1 MRNILNKQRAQL
13 KILATTDL
21 HAHVTNYDYYRDEV
35 LADFGLIGLA
45 DVIQELRA
53 NHPNTLLIDNGDFL
67 QGNPIGNYLRDYSLE
82 KMHPIVRIMNELK
95 YDVGTLGNHEFDFGI
110 EFLEKMMSDI
120 QYPIV
125 NANIVDDHNQ
135 PWIQPY
141 VILDKAISLDSG
153 EVKMIK
159 IGVIGALPP
168 QVTMWNHKVF
178 ADYAKDHEEL
188 YVEDIIE
195 TITLTIPKIKVEG
208 ADLIIVLA
216 HSGFATRSY
225 ELGAENVIQFLAEI
239 KDIDAIIAGHAH
251 STFPDN
257 EHHFDLPIVMAGSF
271 GQYLGVIDFDLEY
284 CDQKWCIIQGSAS
297 LIENQQREQFQSPLF
312 RLIEPAYELA
322 KERMNAP
329 IGQNQTLFSSSLSL
343 IQDDACTQLVAD
355 AQLWYAKQLLQEL
368 DQAEYANLPLLSAV
382 PAFKVGGRK
391 NAPYDF
397 TWIEQGVFTFKNVA
411 DLYPFNNQLALIKV
425 TGKELKEW
433 LECANSIY
441 YQIHE
446 NDDEQY
452 LINWHSHRGYNRD
465 VIKGGLKYRVD
476 ARHPRRYNG
485 DCVLVSL
492 ESERIYDL
500 TYQDLPIADDAEF
513 ILATNQYRAYSG
525 KFPGSGEEKVITLS
539 ADEIPTIIE
548 LYLQNMVQECGVVN
562 VVAEQNWSLS
572 MGKANNVI
580 YETSPTS
587 QDQYYIVEN
596 NPKVTFSGLYD
607 AQKFAL
613 YKIRS
618 YIL

>member
-1 MRNILNKQRAQL
+1 MNEDILNKQRAQL

-21 HAHVTNYDYYRDEV
+21 HAHITNYDYYRDEV

-45 DVIQELRA
+45 DVIQDIRT
-53 NHPNTLLIDNGDFL
+53 NHPNTLLMDNGDFL

-82 KMHPIVRIMNELK
+82 KMYPIVRIMNKLK

-141 VILDKAISLDSG
+141 VILDKAITLDSG
-153 EVKMIK
+153 EVNAIK

-178 ADYAKDHEEL
+178 ADYAENNAEL
-188 YVEDIIE
+188 YVNDIIK
-195 TITLTIPKIKVEG
+195 TIEFYIPKMRSEG

-216 HSGFATRSY
+216 HSGFATRPY
-225 ELGAENVIQFLAEI
+225 ELGAENVIQFLAEVEG
-239 KDIDAIIAGHAH
+239 IDAIVAGHAH
-251 STFPDN
+251 SVFPD
-257 EHHFDLPIVMAGSF
+257 HKHYFDLPIVMAGSF

-284 CDQKWCIIQGSAS
+284 CDQQWKIIQSSAS

-312 RLIEPAYELA
+312 QLIEPAHELT

-329 IGQNQTLFSSSLSL
+329 IGQNHTLFSSSLSL

-368 DQAEYANLPLLSAV
+368 DQSEYLNLPLLSTV

-425 TGKELKEW
+425 TGRELKEW

-452 LINWHSHRGYNRD
+452 LINWYSHRGYNRD
-465 VIKGGLKYRVD
+465 VIKGGLRYIVD
-476 ARHPRRYNG
+476 TRHPRRYNG
-485 DCVLVSL
+485 DCVLVNP
-492 ESERIYDL
+492 ESERISDV
-500 TYQDLPIADDAEF
+500 TYQGQPIADDAEF

-525 KFPGSGEEKVITLS
+525 KFPGSGENKVMILS
-539 ADEIPTIIE
+539 ADEIPAIIE
-548 LYLQNMVQECGVVN
+548 LYLQNMVKEHDAIN
-562 VVAEQNWSLS
+562 VVAEQNWSLV

-580 YETSPTS
+580 YETSPNLK
-587 QDQYYIVEN
+587 DQRYIIDCATNIEFTN
-596 NPKVTFSGLYD
+596 QYD
-607 AQKFAL
+607 EQKFAL

-618 YIL
+618 PI

>member
-1 MRNILNKQRAQL
+1 MRNVLNKQRAQL

-45 DVIQELRA
+45 DVIQDIRK
-53 NHPNTLLIDNGDFL
+53 NYPNTLLVDNGDFL

-110 EFLEKMMSDI
+110 EFLEKMIGDI
-120 QYPIV
+120 QYPII
-125 NANIVDDHNQ
+125 NANIVDDHSQ
-135 PWIQPY
+135 SWIQPY
-141 VILDKAISLDSG
+141 VILEKEILLGSG
-153 EVKMIK
+153 EQQILK

-178 ADYAKDHEEL
+178 ADYAKDHSEL

-195 TITLTIPKIKVEG
+195 TMTSAIPKMKAEG

-216 HSGFATRSY
+216 HSGFSTRPY

-239 KDIDAIIAGHAH
+239 EDIDAIVAGHAH
-251 STFPDN
+251 STFPDG

-271 GQYLGVIDFDLEY
+271 GQYLGILDFELEY
-284 CDQKWCIIQGSAS
+284 CDQKWRVIESSAS

-312 RLIEPAYELA
+312 QFIEPAHELT
-322 KERMNAP
+322 KELMNAP
-329 IGQNQTLFSSSLSL
+329 IGKNETLFSSALSL

-355 AQLWYAKQLLQEL
+355 AQFWYAQQLLQEL
-368 DQAEYANLPLLSAV
+368 NQPEYLNLPLLSAV

-397 TWIEQGVFTFKNVA
+397 TWIEKGAFTFKNVA

-425 TGKELKEW
+425 AGKELREW

-441 YQIHE
+441 YQITE
-446 NDDEQY
+446 NDEEQY

-465 VIKGGLKYRVD
+465 VIKGGLKYQVD
-476 ARHPRRYNG
+476 ARNPRRYNG
-485 DCVLVSL
+485 DCILVNP
-492 ESERIYDL
+492 ESERIHHL
-500 TYQDLPIADDAEF
+500 TYQDHTIADDAVF

-525 KFPGSGEEKVITLS
+525 KFPGSGEDKVITLS
-539 ADEIPTIIE
+539 ADEIPAIIE
-548 LYLQNMVQECGVVN
+548 LYLQHMVQEYGVIK
-562 VVAEQNWSLS
+562 VVADNNWSLAL
-572 MGKANNVI
+572 GKANNVI
-580 YETSPTS
+580 YETSPT
-587 QDQYYIVEN
+587 QKDLAYIVEN
-596 NPKVTFSGLYD
+596 NTKVTFSGLYD

-618 YIL
+618 SIL

>member
-1 MRNILNKQRAQL
+1 MRNVLNKQRAQL

-45 DVIQELRA
+45 DVIQDIRK
-53 NHPNTLLIDNGDFL
+53 NYPNTLLVDNGDFL

-110 EFLEKMMSDI
+110 EFLEKMRGDI

-125 NANIVDDHNQ
+125 NANIVDGHHQ

-141 VILDKAISLDSG
+141 VILEKEILLGSG
-153 EVKMIK
+153 EQQILK

-178 ADYAKDHEEL
+178 ADYAKDHSEL

-195 TITLTIPKIKVEG
+195 TMTSTIPKMKAEG

-216 HSGFATRSY
+216 HSGFSTRPY
-225 ELGAENVIQFLAEI
+225 ELGAENVIQFLADIE
-239 KDIDAIIAGHAH
+239 DIDAIVAGHAH
-251 STFPDN
+251 STFPDG

-271 GQYLGVIDFDLEY
+271 GQYLGILDFELEY
-284 CDQKWCIIQGSAS
+284 CDQKWRVIESLAS

-312 RLIEPAYELA
+312 QLIEPAHELT

-329 IGQNQTLFSSSLSL
+329 IGKNETLFSSALSL

-355 AQLWYAKQLLQEL
+355 AQLWYAQQLLQEL
-368 DQAEYANLPLLSAV
+368 NQPEYLNLPLLSAV

-397 TWIEQGVFTFKNVA
+397 TWIEKGVFTFKNVA

-441 YQIHE
+441 YQIEE
-446 NDDEQY
+446 NDEEQY

-465 VIKGGLKYRVD
+465 VIKGGLKYQVD
-476 ARHPRRYNG
+476 ARNPRRYNG
-485 DCVLVSL
+485 DCILVNP
-492 ESERIYDL
+492 ESERIHHL
-500 TYQDLPIADDAEF
+500 TYQDHTIADDAEF

-525 KFPGSGEEKVITLS
+525 KFPGSGEDKVITLS
-539 ADEIPTIIE
+539 ADEIPAIIE
-548 LYLQNMVQECGVVN
+548 LYLQYMAQKYGVIK
-562 VVAEQNWSLS
+562 VVAENNWSLAL
-572 MGKANNVI
+572 GKANNVI
-580 YETSPTS
+580 YETSPT
-587 QDQYYIVEN
+587 QKDLTYIVEN
-596 NPKVTFSGLYD
+596 NTKVIFSGLYD

-618 YIL
+618 SIL

>member
-1 MRNILNKQRAQL
+1 MNKQRAQL

-21 HAHVTNYDYYRDEV
+21 HAHVTNYDYYRDDV
-35 LADFGLIGLA
+35 LADFGLMGLA
-45 DVIQELRA
+45 DVIQDIRA
-53 NHPNTLLIDNGDFL
+53 NYPNTLLVDNGDFL

-82 KMHPIVRIMNELK
+82 NMHPMVRIMNELK

-110 EFLEKMMSDI
+110 EFLEKMMNDI

-125 NANIVDDHNQ
+125 NANIINGHNK

-141 VILDKAISLDSG
+141 VILDKAIILDSG
-153 EVKMIK
+153 EVKTMK

-168 QVTMWNHKVF
+168 QVTMWNHKIF

-195 TITLTIPKIKVEG
+195 TITSTIPKIKVEG

-216 HSGFATRSY
+216 HSGFATRPY

-239 KDIDAIIAGHAH
+239 KDIDVIVAGHAH
-251 STFPDN
+251 STFPDD
-257 EHHFDLPIVMAGSF
+257 EYHFDLPIVMAGSF

-284 CDQKWCIIQGSAS
+284 CDQKWGIIQGSAS
-297 LIENQQREQFQSPLF
+297 LIENQQREQFQSLLF
-312 RLIEPAYELA
+312 RLIEPAHELA

-329 IGQNQTLFSSSLSL
+329 IGENQTLFSSSLSL

-355 AQLWYAKQLLQEL
+355 AQLWYAKQLLHEL
-368 DQAEYANLPLLSAV
+368 GQAEYSDLPLLSAV

-397 TWIEQGVFTFKNVA
+397 TWIEKGVFTFKNVA

-441 YQIHE
+441 HQIHE
-446 NDDEQY
+446 HNEEQY
-452 LINWHSHRGYNRD
+452 LINWESHRGYNRD
-465 VIKGGLKYRVD
+465 VIKGGLSYRVD

-485 DCVLVSL
+485 DCMLINPD
-492 ESERIYDL
+492 SERIFDL
-500 TYQDLPIADDAEF
+500 TYKGEPVLSDAEF
-513 ILATNQYRAYSG
+513 MLATNQYRAYSG
-525 KFPGSGEEKVITLS
+525 KFPGSGEAKVVALS
-539 ADEIPTIIE
+539 SDEIPAIIE
-548 LYLQNMVQECGVVN
+548 LYLQNIVQGSGVVN
-562 VVAEQNWSLS
+562 VVAERNWSLF

-587 QDQYYIVEN
+587 QDFDYIIGN

>member
-1 MRNILNKQRAQL
+1 MRNVLNKQRAQL

-45 DVIQELRA
+45 DVIQDIRK
-53 NHPNTLLIDNGDFL
+53 NYPNTLLVDNGDFL

-110 EFLEKMMSDI
+110 ELLEKMIGDI

-125 NANIVDDHNQ
+125 NANIMNNHSQ

-141 VILDKAISLDSG
+141 VILEKEILLDSG
-153 EVKMIK
+153 EQQILK

-178 ADYAKDHEEL
+178 ADYAKDHSEL

-195 TITLTIPKIKVEG
+195 TMTSAIPKMKAEG
-208 ADLIIVLA
+208 TDLIIVLA
-216 HSGFATRSY
+216 HSGFSTRPY

-239 KDIDAIIAGHAH
+239 EDIDAIVAGHAH
-251 STFPDN
+251 STFPDD
-257 EHHFDLPIVMAGSF
+257 EHLFELPIVMAGSF
-271 GQYLGVIDFDLEY
+271 GQYLGILDFELEY
-284 CDQKWCIIQGSAS
+284 CDQKWRVIESSAS
-297 LIENQQREQFQSPLF
+297 LVENQQREQFSSPLF
-312 RLIEPAYELA
+312 QLIEPAHELT
-322 KERMNAP
+322 KELMNAP
-329 IGQNQTLFSSSLSL
+329 IGKNETLFSSALSL

-355 AQLWYAKQLLQEL
+355 AQFWYAQQLLQEL
-368 DQAEYANLPLLSAV
+368 NQPEYLNLPLLSAV

-397 TWIEQGVFTFKNVA
+397 TWIEKGVFTFKNVA

-425 TGKELKEW
+425 TGKELREW

-441 YQIHE
+441 YQIEE
-446 NDDEQY
+446 NDEEQY
-452 LINWHSHRGYNRD
+452 LINWPSHRGYNRD
-465 VIKGGLKYRVD
+465 VIKGGLKYQVD
-476 ARHPRRYNG
+476 ARNPRRYNG
-485 DCVLVSL
+485 DCILVNPD
-492 ESERIYDL
+492 SERIHHL
-500 TYQDLPIADDAEF
+500 TYQDQTIADDAVF

-525 KFPGSGEEKVITLS
+525 KFPGSGEDKVITLS
-539 ADEIPTIIE
+539 ADEIPAIIE
-548 LYLQNMVQECGVVN
+548 LYLQHMAQEYGVIK
-562 VVAEQNWSLS
+562 VVADNNWSLAL
-572 MGKANNVI
+572 GKANNVI
-580 YETSPTS
+580 YETSPT
-587 QDQYYIVEN
+587 QKDLAYIVEN
-596 NPKVTFSGLYD
+596 NNKVTFSGLYD

-618 YIL
+618 SIL

>member
-1 MRNILNKQRAQL
+1 MNKQRAQL

-45 DVIQELRA
+45 DVIQDIRA
-53 NHPNTLLIDNGDFL
+53 NHPNTLLVDNGDFL

-110 EFLEKMMSDI
+110 EFLEKMMGDI

-125 NANIVDDHNQ
+125 NANIVDAHSQ

-141 VILDKAISLDSG
+141 IILDKVIALDSG
-153 EVKMIK
+153 EIKTIK
-159 IGVIGALPP
+159 IGVIGVLPP
-168 QVTMWNHKVF
+168 QVAMWNHKVF
-178 ADYAKDHEEL
+178 TDYAKDHEEL
-188 YVEDIIE
+188 YVEDIIK
-195 TITLTIPKIKVEG
+195 TITSTIPKMKAEG
-208 ADLIIVLA
+208 ADLIIALA
-216 HSGFATRSY
+216 HSGFATRPY

-239 KDIDAIIAGHAH
+239 EAIDAIVAGHAH
-251 STFPDN
+251 SVFPDD

-271 GQYLGVIDFDLEY
+271 GQYLGILDFELAY
-284 CDQKWCIIQGSAS
+284 CDQQWRIIQSSAS
-297 LIENQQREQFQSPLF
+297 LVENGHRDQLNTELF
-312 RLIEPAYELA
+312 KLVQDAHDLA

-368 DQAEYANLPLLSAV
+368 NQSEYMQLPLLSAV

-397 TWIEQGVFTFKNVA
+397 TWIEPGTFTFKNVA
-411 DLYPFNNQLALIKV
+411 DLYPFNNQLALMKIS
-425 TGKELKEW
+425 GQALKEW

-441 YQIHE
+441 HQIHE
-446 NDDEQY
+446 NDEEQY
-452 LINWHSHRGYNRD
+452 LINWRSHRGYNRD
-465 VIKGGLKYRVD
+465 VLKGGVRYKVD
-476 ARHPRRYNG
+476 VGQPRRYNG
-485 DCVLVSL
+485 DCVLINSD
-492 ESERIYDL
+492 SERIYDL
-500 TYQDLPIADDAEF
+500 TYQEQPIMDDAEF

-525 KFPGSGEEKVITLS
+525 KFPGSGEEHVIALS

-548 LYLQNMVQECGVVN
+548 LYLQHLIQQHAVIHVQ
-562 VVAEQNWSLS
+562 AEGNWSLQL
-572 MGKANNVI
+572 GDATHVI
-580 YETSPTS
+580 YETSPT
-587 QDQYYIVEN
+587 DQVLKYITEN
-596 NPKVTFSGLYD
+596 SSIVTFSELYD

-613 YKIRS
+613 YKIQS
-618 YIL
+618 HNL

>member
-1 MRNILNKQRAQL
+1 MRNVLNKQHAQL

-45 DVIQELRA
+45 DVIQDIRK
-53 NHPNTLLIDNGDFL
+53 NYPNTLLVDNGDFL

-110 EFLEKMMSDI
+110 EFLEKMIGDI

-125 NANIVDDHNQ
+125 NANIVDDHSQ

-141 VILDKAISLDSG
+141 VILEKEIQLDSG
-153 EVKMIK
+153 EQQILK

-178 ADYAKDHEEL
+178 ADYAKDHSEL

-195 TITLTIPKIKVEG
+195 TMTSTIPKMKAEG

-216 HSGFATRSY
+216 HSGFSTRPY
-225 ELGAENVIQFLAEI
+225 ELGAENVIQFLAEVE
-239 KDIDAIIAGHAH
+239 DIDAIVAGHTH
-251 STFPDN
+251 STFPDD

-271 GQYLGVIDFDLEY
+271 GQYLGILDFELEY
-284 CDQKWCIIQGSAS
+284 CDQKWRVIESSAL
-297 LIENQQREQFQSPLF
+297 LIENQQRDQFQSPLF
-312 RLIEPAYELA
+312 QLIKPAHELT
-322 KERMNAP
+322 KDRMNAP
-329 IGQNQTLFSSSLSL
+329 IGGNETLFSSALSL

-355 AQLWYAKQLLQEL
+355 AQLWYGQQLLQEL
-368 DQAEYANLPLLSAV
+368 NQSEYLNLPLLSAV

-391 NAPYDF
+391 NAPYDS
-397 TWIEQGVFTFKNVA
+397 TWIEKGVFTFKNVA

-441 YQIHE
+441 YQIEE
-446 NDDEQY
+446 NDEEQY

-465 VIKGGLKYRVD
+465 VIKGGLKYQVD
-476 ARHPRRYNG
+476 ARNPRRYNG
-485 DCVLVSL
+485 DCILVNS
-492 ESERIYDL
+492 ESERIHHL
-500 TYQDLPIADDAEF
+500 TYQDQTIADDAEF

-525 KFPGSGEEKVITLS
+525 KFPGSGEDKVITLS
-539 ADEIPTIIE
+539 ADEIPAIIE
-548 LYLQNMVQECGVVN
+548 LYLQHMAQEYGVIK
-562 VVAEQNWSLS
+562 VVAENNWSLAL
-572 MGKANNVI
+572 GKANNVI
-580 YETSPTS
+580 YETSPT
-587 QDQYYIVEN
+587 QKDLAYIVEN
-596 NPKVTFSGLYD
+596 NTKVTFSGLYD

-618 YIL
+618 SIL

>member
-1 MRNILNKQRAQL
+1 MRNVLNKQHAQL

-45 DVIQELRA
+45 DVIQDIRK
-53 NHPNTLLIDNGDFL
+53 NYPNTLLVDNGDFL

-110 EFLEKMMSDI
+110 EFLEKMIGDI
-120 QYPIV
+120 QYPII
-125 NANIVDDHNQ
+125 NANIVDDHSQ

-141 VILDKAISLDSG
+141 VILEKEILLDSG
-153 EVKMIK
+153 EQQILK

-178 ADYAKDHEEL
+178 ADYAKDHSEL

-195 TITLTIPKIKVEG
+195 TMTSTIPKMKAEG

-216 HSGFATRSY
+216 HSGFSTRPY

-239 KDIDAIIAGHAH
+239 EDIDVIVAGHAH
-251 STFPDN
+251 STFPDD

-271 GQYLGVIDFDLEY
+271 GQYLGILDFELEY
-284 CDQKWCIIQGSAS
+284 CDQKWRVIESSAL
-297 LIENQQREQFQSPLF
+297 LIENQQRDQFQSPLF
-312 RLIEPAYELA
+312 QLIKPAHELT
-322 KERMNAP
+322 KDRMNAP
-329 IGQNQTLFSSSLSL
+329 IGKNETLFSSALSL

-355 AQLWYAKQLLQEL
+355 AQFWYAQQLLQEL
-368 DQAEYANLPLLSAV
+368 NQPEYLNLPLLSAV

-397 TWIEQGVFTFKNVA
+397 TWIEKGVFTFKNVA

-441 YQIHE
+441 YQIEE
-446 NDDEQY
+446 NDEEQY

-465 VIKGGLKYRVD
+465 VIKGGLKYQVD
-476 ARHPRRYNG
+476 ARNPRRYNG
-485 DCVLVSL
+485 DCILVNS
-492 ESERIYDL
+492 ESERIHHL
-500 TYQDLPIADDAEF
+500 TYQDQTIADDAEF

-525 KFPGSGEEKVITLS
+525 KFPGSGEDKVITLS
-539 ADEIPTIIE
+539 ADEIPAIIE
-548 LYLQNMVQECGVVN
+548 LYLQHMAQEYGVIK
-562 VVAEQNWSLS
+562 VVAENNWSLAL
-572 MGKANNVI
+572 GKANNVI
-580 YETSPTS
+580 YETSPT
-587 QDQYYIVEN
+587 QKDLAYIVEN
-596 NPKVTFSGLYD
+596 NTKVTFSGLYD

-618 YIL
+618 SIL

>member
-1 MRNILNKQRAQL
+1 MRNVLNKQRAQL

-21 HAHVTNYDYYRDEV
+21 HAHVTNYDYYRDDV

-45 DVIQELRA
+45 NVIQNIRA
-53 NHPNTLLIDNGDFL
+53 NHPNTLLVDNGDFL

-82 KMHPIVRIMNELK
+82 NMHPIVRIMNELK
-95 YDVGTLGNHEFDFGI
+95 YDVGTLGNHEFDFGV

-195 TITLTIPKIKVEG
+195 TITLTIPKMKAEG

-216 HSGFATRSY
+216 HSGFATRPY
-225 ELGAENVIQFLAEI
+225 ELGAENVIQFLAEVEG
-239 KDIDAIIAGHAH
+239 IDVIIAGHAH
-251 STFPDN
+251 STFPDD
-257 EHHFDLPIVMAGSF
+257 EHHLDLPIVMAGSF

-284 CDQKWCIIQGSAS
+284 CDQKWCIIQSSTS

-312 RLIEPAYELA
+312 LLIEPAHELT

-368 DQAEYANLPLLSAV
+368 DQSEYSDLPLLSAV

-397 TWIEQGVFTFKNVA
+397 TWIEKGAFTFKNVA

-446 NDDEQY
+446 NDEEQY

-465 VIKGGLKYRVD
+465 VIKGGVQYVVD

-485 DCVLVSL
+485 DCVLVNP
-492 ESERIYDL
+492 ESERIVDL
-500 TYQDLPIADDAEF
+500 TYQGQMIADAAEF
-513 ILATNQYRAYSG
+513 ILATNQYRAYAG

-539 ADEIPTIIE
+539 SDEIPTIIE
-548 LYLQNMVQECGVVN
+548 LYLQNMAQECGVVN
-562 VVAEQNWSLS
+562 VVAEQNWSLFI
-572 MGKANNVI
+572 GKANNVI
-580 YETSPTS
+580 YETSPTAK
-587 QDQYYIVEN
+587 DLAYIVEN
-596 NPKVTFSGLYD
+596 NHKVTFSGLYD

-618 YIL
+618 SVL

>member
-1 MRNILNKQRAQL
+1 MNKQRAQL

-45 DVIQELRA
+45 DAIQDICV
-53 NHPNTLLIDNGDFL
+53 NHPNTLLVDNGDFL

-110 EFLEKMMSDI
+110 EFLEKMMRDI

-125 NANIVDDHNQ
+125 NANIVDDQNQ
-135 PWIQPY
+135 SWIQPY
-141 VILDKAISLDSG
+141 VVLDKAITLDSG
-153 EVKMIK
+153 EVKTIK

-178 ADYAKDHEEL
+178 TDYAETHKKL
-188 YVEDIIE
+188 SVSDIIE
-195 TITLTIPKIKVEG
+195 TVSSYISEMRAKG

-216 HSGFATRSY
+216 HSGFATRPY

-239 KDIDAIIAGHAH
+239 EGIDAIVAGHAH
-251 STFPDN
+251 STFPDG
-257 EHHFDLPIVMAGSF
+257 EYHFDIPIVMAGSF
-271 GQYLGVIDFDLEY
+271 GQYLGILNFELEY
-284 CDQKWCIIQGSAS
+284 SDQAWRMIQSSAS
-297 LIENQQREQFQSPLF
+297 LLENQQSEQLISPLF
-312 RLIEPAYELA
+312 HLIEPAHVLT

-329 IGQNQTLFSSSLSL
+329 IGDNQTLFSSSLSL

-355 AQLWYAKQLLQEL
+355 AQLWYAKKLLQEL
-368 DQAEYANLPLLSAV
+368 DQVEYLNLPLLSAV

-397 TWIEQGVFTFKNVA
+397 TWIEKGIFTFKNVA

-425 TGKELKEW
+425 TGAELKEW

-446 NDDEQY
+446 NDEAQH

-476 ARHPRRYNG
+476 AHYPRRYNG
-485 DCVLVSL
+485 DCVLVNP
-492 ESERIYDL
+492 ESERIFDL
-500 TYQDLPIADDAEF
+500 TYQDQIIADDAKF

-525 KFPGSGEEKVITLS
+525 KFPGSGEDKVITLS
-539 ADEIPTIIE
+539 ADEIPAIIE
-548 LYLQNMVQECGVVN
+548 LYLQNRVQEYGVIHI
-562 VVAEQNWSLS
+562 VAEQNWQLEL
-572 MGKANNVI
+572 GNAQNVI
-580 YETSPTS
+580 YETSPTAK
-587 QDQYYIVEN
+587 DLTYILEN
-596 NPKVTFSGLYD
+596 NSKVTFSGLYD

-613 YKIRS
+613 YKIQS